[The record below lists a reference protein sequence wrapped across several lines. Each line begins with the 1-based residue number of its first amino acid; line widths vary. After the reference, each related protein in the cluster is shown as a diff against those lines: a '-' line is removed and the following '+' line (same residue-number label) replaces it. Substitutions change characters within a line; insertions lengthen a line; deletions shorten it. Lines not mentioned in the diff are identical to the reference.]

1 MCVKLSSVF
10 PVVFFFSP
18 LCSRL
23 MVRDRCL
30 LLSIF
35 FSNYMFFFQNFKYLI
50 CYLVE
55 QSGNLSEYSY
65 GSRFTPLACLSLLWT
80 SQPLQQGG
88 RKECV
93 PPSLLIVAHEGG
105 VSQWQEFVVL
115 GWVGAHVAP
124 QAWKS
129 YLPLVG
135 WVVMG
140 LSVLRRSLHCILLVS
155 YDILKTLLFMS
166 VFFV

>member
-10 PVVFFFSP
+10 PVVVFFFST
-18 LCSRL
+18 
-23 MVRDRCL
+23 L
-30 LLSIF
+30 LQVNGERQMSTAKHF

-55 QSGNLSEYSY
+55 QSRNLSEYSY

-115 GWVGAHVAP
+115 GWVGARVAP